1 MDLNYDEIR
10 RIHRLEKNSSKLV
23 EVNSEF
29 YSDLRIFI
37 VTEKKEYL
45 DSLKDLSSTKARDF
59 TNLKS
64 MIEEIFALR
73 EKKILSKVLVASRT
87 GERGEEHMA
96 QQEKKLFSESL
107 ALLEKHTRL
116 LEGIFSGDVKDPSEK
131 DLNTLSVEVLSD
143 IPVFV
148 GGDMLDYGPFQKGAV
163 VSLPLKIA
171 KLLSAKKLVEVKQ

>member
-23 EVNSEF
+23 DVGEDFYAELREF
-29 YSDLRIFI
+29 I
-37 VTEKKEYL
+37 TGEKKEYL

-59 TNLKS
+59 TNLKK
-64 MIEEIFALR
+64 MVEEIFTLR
-73 EKKILSKVLVASRT
+73 EKKVLNKVLVASRT
-87 GERGEEHMA
+87 GDRGEEHMA
-96 QQEKKLFSESL
+96 SQEKRLFND
-107 ALLEKHTRL
+107 LLVLMEKHNRIL
-116 LEGIFSGDVKDPSEK
+116 GGVFSDDSRGDSGK

-148 GGDMLDYGPFQKGAV
+148 GGDMNEYGPFEKGIV

-171 KLLSAKKLVEVKQ
+171 KLLSAKKLVEVKA